1 MLLLLVG
8 SKEIFID
15 NSNSIHYCKT
25 SEKTRDIFTDNSDS
39 VQCEKTKIY
48 IKHHR
53 FR

>member
-25 SEKTRDIFTDNSDS
+25 SEKTIDIFTDNSDS
-39 VQCEKTKIY
+39 IHCGKTKKY